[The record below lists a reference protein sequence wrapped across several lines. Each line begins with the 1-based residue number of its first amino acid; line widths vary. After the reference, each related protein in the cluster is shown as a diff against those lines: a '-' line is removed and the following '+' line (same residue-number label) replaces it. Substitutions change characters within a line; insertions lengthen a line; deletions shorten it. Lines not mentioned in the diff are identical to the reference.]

1 MKKAYHSLLLL
12 LLCACAGGSAWAEK
26 ADRLKPMNVE
36 SDAMRYDD
44 LKQTNVFT
52 GRVVMNKGTIVIR
65 GARVD
70 VRQDAEGNQFGVVTA
85 EPGKL
90 AYFKQKRDG
99 VDEYIEGEGETIEYS
114 SKLDNVRFIKRKSDP
129 FEFTGLESLNSKLVG
144 TIRGYGYGDAFAA
157 STAFKRE
164 NGNDLMTN
172 IKKLLRHRI
181 DLTLE
186 DEIVAR
192 SIINTND
199 PEALKNIEF
208 AKTPLSVN
216 PLYITAGL
224 QNPKAQ
230 EIIGSFNKGLEVIKA
245 NGTYDKIFKK
255 YGIGK

>member
-114 SKLDNVRFIKRKSDP
+114 SKLDNVRFIKRAVMRR
-129 FEFTGLESLNSKLVG
+129 LVG
-144 TIRGYGYGDAFAA
+144 SKVNDEVTGGVIVYDNTTDVFTVDNGTPANNPGGQNGRVRAMLTPKAVAPAA
-157 STAFKRE
+157 SAAAGTASPA
-164 NGNDLMTN
+164 
-172 IKKLLRHRI
+172 LRPST
-181 DLTLE
+181 TLE
-186 DEIVAR
+186 G
-192 SIINTND
+192 
-199 PEALKNIEF
+199 PQK
-208 AKTPLSVN
+208 
-216 PLYITAGL
+216 
-224 QNPKAQ
+224 
-230 EIIGSFNKGLEVIKA
+230 
-245 NGTYDKIFKK
+245 
-255 YGIGK
+255 

>member
-114 SKLDNVRFIKRKSDP
+114 SKLDNVRFIKRAVMRR
-129 FEFTGLESLNSKLVG
+129 LVG
-144 TIRGYGYGDAFAA
+144 SKVNDEVTGGVIVYDNTTDVFNIDGATAQAA
-157 STAFKRE
+157 SGISKGRVRA
-164 NGNDLMTN
+164 M
-172 IKKLLRHRI
+172 
-181 DLTLE
+181 LTP
-186 DEIVAR
+186 
-192 SIINTND
+192 T
-199 PEALKNIEF
+199 PEAEPP
-208 AKTPLSVN
+208 AKPA
-216 PLYITAGL
+216 PAG
-224 QNPKAQ
+224 AV
-230 EIIGSFNKGLEVIKA
+230 GLPGPVLRPS
-245 NGTYDKIFKK
+245 GTLGGEKK
-255 YGIGK
+255 